1 MHVYCLLFIVKRI
14 PISCHKTRMRFL
26 GSTERKKERNNH
38 LTVIILK
45 L

>member
-1 MHVYCLLFIVKRI
+1 MLHVYCLLFIVKRI
-14 PISCHKTRMRFL
+14 PISCHKTRMSFL
-26 GSTERKKERNNH
+26 GWNH

>member
-1 MHVYCLLFIVKRI
+1 MLHVYCLLFIVKRI
-14 PISCHKTRMRFL
+14 PISCHKIRMSFL
-26 GSTERKKERNNH
+26 GSTERKNH